1 MGGNRSG
8 LYLIGSAMGV
18 VWVIR
23 PNSNL
28 KGYDGGWGQG
38 GGRMTLF
45 DSGVE
50 SLEGGMKV
58 LLLQLIAN

>member
-1 MGGNRSG
+1 
-8 LYLIGSAMGV
+8 MGV

-28 KGYDGGWGQG
+28 EGYDDGWSQG
-38 GGRMTLF
+38 GGQMMLF
-45 DSGVE
+45 YTGVE
-50 SLEGGMKV
+50 SLEGGMRV